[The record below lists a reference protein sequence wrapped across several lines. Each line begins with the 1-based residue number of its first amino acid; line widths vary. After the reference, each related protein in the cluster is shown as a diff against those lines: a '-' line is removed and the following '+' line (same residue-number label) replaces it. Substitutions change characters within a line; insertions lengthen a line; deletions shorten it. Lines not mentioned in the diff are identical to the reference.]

1 MTQCHSRRHYTQLK
15 IYCDPN
21 WITWIK
27 QSLLNTLV
35 KRPWDPT
42 ATSSVRV
49 MNLVIPCPWFWFC
62 SVASTRLACSI
73 EGQAMIWRSSLLYSS
88 WITVCS
94 LWNTCWM
101 LFCWR
106 KQQVSQ
112 TAAGEKVHPR
122 RSPLYPSCHVNA
134 VVVHLDS
141 LRLALRLALSR
152 TQRATIITEEWFL
165 FNKQD
170 RGWKW

>member
-1 MTQCHSRRHYTQLK
+1 MSLQTTLHTAK
-15 IYCDPN
+15 
-21 WITWIK
+21 TWIN
-27 QSLLNTLV
+27 QGWINTLE
-35 KRPWDPT
+35 KRYWDQT
-42 ATSSVRV
+42 AISRKRLEYLALGYDFV
-49 MNLVIPCPWFWFC
+49 
-62 SVASTRLACSI
+62 SVASTSFTCSI

-122 RSPLYPSCHVNA
+122 RSPLYPSCHVNG